1 MSHGNTCRKA
11 TNRSEG
17 TLAKVYDI
25 KAKEN
30 RSIEASDWIAKLD
43 RGLSIAET
51 AELRRWMADDT
62 QNAAMLGR
70 MAGMWD
76 SMDSMARLSELFPHE
91 MLQAEEPRTSY
102 RWAAMAAS
110 VLVAVLVGFGAIS
123 YFSEFAGD
131 DRAALVA
138 SEIGVYET
146 AVGGLSRVQLSDGS
160 QLTLNTNSRLEIE
173 FTQTNRIIRLR
184 RGELHIDVAHDKS
197 RPLSVITGGRIVQAV
212 GTAFTLKLDEDQRI
226 ELLVVDGKVKV
237 GQASGWLAESGDP
250 RGGNVLRDAD
260 DMAVYAKGDSVVL
273 DANRDE
279 LRMLR
284 PDEIEIELSWRDGNL
299 IFDGQS
305 LSEAISEISRY
316 TTIKFVF
323 VDEDLRDVRVA
334 GLFKAGDVSGFL
346 TSLRANFDISYEH
359 VDGDTVQLSA
369 L

>member
-1 MSHGNTCRKA
+1 M
-11 TNRSEG
+11 
-17 TLAKVYDI
+17 AKVYDI
-25 KAKEN
+25 KSKEN

-51 AELRRWMADDT
+51 AELRRWMAGDP
-62 QNAAMLGR
+62 QNTAALGR

-91 MLQAEEPRTSY
+91 MLQAEEPQSSY

-110 VLVAVLVGFGAIS
+110 VLVAALVGFGAIS
-123 YFSEFAGD
+123 YFSDFAGE
-131 DRAALVA
+131 DRSPLVA

-173 FTQTNRIIRLR
+173 FTRANRIIRLR

-212 GTAFTLKLDEDQRI
+212 GTAFTLKVDENQRI
-226 ELLVVDGKVKV
+226 ELLVVDGIVKV
-237 GQASGWLAESGDP
+237 GLDPEWFAGSGDP
-250 RGGNVLRDAD
+250 RVGDALRSAAD
-260 DMAVYAKGDSVVL
+260 IAQYSKGDSVVL
-273 DANRDE
+273 DADSDE
-279 LRMLR
+279 LRVLR

-299 IFDGQS
+299 VFDGQS

-316 TTIKFVF
+316 TTVKFVF
-323 VDEDLRDVRVA
+323 VDEDLQDVRIA

-346 TSLRANFDISYEH
+346 SSLRANFDISYEH